1 MISALFNKP
10 PQKIMK
16 KMSNKSTA
24 LKSLKK
30 TLNDVMIDNMAQ
42 TYTNTSFKFDKDKK
56 IVKQLVKN
64 KSRPHPFSKRPYT
77 NEEKKQII
85 NIMKTKSVNNIY
97 NAATMERLDY
107 INYYLNTEHTNFMK
121 SKLKNLNTMIDS
133 KDRDRIENII
143 INFCKKQK
151 LVIYGGLAL
160 NKYIDKKFDIYKTNQ
175 NYITS
180 IDSLTPDYDIFSI
193 NAFNDSK
200 NLALILKKA
209 GFNYIHVKRA
219 KHENTWK
226 LSVNH
231 QPLIDITV
239 PDSPIPFKV
248 FDGVRYVT
256 VDFLKAGLY
265 KASAD
270 PSGGYY
276 RWKKDALRLEKLI
289 SSENKHIR
297 KHGKHSTYFSKTSP
311 FQRFT
316 SDFYGPISKS
326 SFKSLGNSKWNNK
339 KKENSLKEKYEGQP
353 GNIIQIGKKKITLK
367 EPKLLQILNIPKN
380 GSMVPWTNKKASYKL
395 N

>member
-1 MISALFNKP
+1 MLSGLFKKA
-10 PQKIMK
+10 QKKSVK
-16 KMSNKSTA
+16 KIGSKSIA

-42 TYTNTSFKFDKDKK
+42 TYTNTSYKFNKDKK
-56 IVKQLVKN
+56 VIKKIIKN
-64 KSRPHPFSKRPYT
+64 KSRPHSFSKRPYT
-77 NEEKKQII
+77 DDEKKQIM
-85 NIMKTKSVNNIY
+85 NTMKKKSVNNIY
-97 NAATMERLDY
+97 NAATIERLDY
-107 INYYLNTEHTNFMK
+107 IDYYLNTEHTNFMK
-121 SKLKNLNTMIDS
+121 SKLQNLNTMINEKGRES
-133 KDRDRIENII
+133 IEKMILSL
-143 INFCKKQK
+143 CKKQK

-160 NKYIDKKFDIYKTNQ
+160 NKYIDKQFDIYQTNQ
-175 NYITS
+175 NHITS
-180 IDSLTPDYDIFSI
+180 IDSLAPDYDIFSVD
-193 NAFNDSK
+193 AFNDSK
-200 NLALILKKA
+200 KLANILKKA
-209 GFNYIHVKRA
+209 GFSYIQIKRA

-326 SFKSLGNSKWNNK
+326 SFKSLGNSKWANKERENSMK
-339 KKENSLKEKYEGQP
+339 KKILTKT
-353 GNIIQIGKKKITLK
+353 GNKIKIGKKETILK
-367 EPKLLQILNIPKN
+367 EPKILEILNIPKN
-380 GSMVPWTNKKASYKL
+380 GNVPWTNNKASFKIK
-395 N
+395 

>member
-1 MISALFNKP
+1 MFNKTP
-10 PQKIMK
+10 K
-16 KMSNKSTA
+16 KSVKKVNSKPKA

-42 TYTNTSFKFDKDKK
+42 TYTNISYKFNKNKK
-56 IVKQLVKN
+56 IIKHIVKN

-77 NEEKKQII
+77 DNEKKQIM
-85 NIMKTKSVNNIY
+85 NIMKTKSINNIY

-121 SKLKNLNTMIDS
+121 SKLKNLNTMMNSKERDS
-133 KDRDRIENII
+133 IEKII
-143 INFCKKQK
+143 LNLCKKQN

-160 NKYIDKKFDIYKTNQ
+160 NKYIDKKFDIYQTNQ
-175 NYITS
+175 NHITS

-193 NAFNDSK
+193 DAFNDSK
-200 NLALILKKA
+200 KLAVIFKKA
-209 GFNYIHVKRA
+209 GFKYIQVKRA

-226 LSVNH
+226 ISVNH

-316 SDFYGPISKS
+316 SDFYGPISKA
-326 SFKSLGNSKWNNK
+326 SFKSLGNSKWKNK
-339 KKENSLKEKYEGQP
+339 ERENSMKTKVLAKA
-353 GNIIQIGKKKITLK
+353 GNKIKIGKKETILK
-367 EPKLLQILNIPKN
+367 EPKILEILNIPKN
-380 GSMVPWTNKKASYKL
+380 GNVPWTNNKASFKIK
-395 N
+395 